1 MHFLIDANLP
11 RSLADRIRLV
21 GHSVTDVRNIGLG
34 DADDEVIAALAR
46 GEGMVLPARDFDFA
60 DVRNY
65 PPAQYAGI
73 AVVNFPSDTSA
84 GVIVAMIE
92 AALSDPGLLDKL
104 PGRLAIIEPGRVRL
118 RAE

>member
-11 RSLADRIRLV
+11 RSLADRIRLL
-21 GHSVTDVRNIGLG
+21 GHSVTDVRGIGLG

-46 GEGMVLPARDFDFA
+46 REGMILLTRDFDFA

-92 AALSDPGLLDKL
+92 AALSDPGFLDKL
-104 PGRLAIIEPGRVRL
+104 PGRLAIIELGRVRL